1 MVRTKEKIQCLKL
14 YLMEEGKQALIHYKY
29 LELVDPVRENKNTIT
44 QMNCQ
49 YEGIQGHLII
59 KRTQQNPQ
67 RPSHFLL
74 ALRLVRDLLPL

>member
-1 MVRTKEKIQCLKL
+1 
-14 YLMEEGKQALIHYKY
+14 MEEGKQALIHYKY
-29 LELVDPVRENKNTIT
+29 LELLVDPVRENKNTIT
-44 QMNCQ
+44 QMDCQ

-74 ALRLVRDLLPL
+74 ALRLATTLK